1 MKAFTGYTDCHRLT
15 AMVQSRMP
23 RMGDCHE
30 LVSSS
35 MRLDMQLAAEARSGS
50 TGPAFPLTCVFVL
63 FKYNASMDLFDHAR
77 KDQIER
83 EAPLAARM
91 RPRTLDE
98 FVGQEHVVGPGRLLR
113 RAIQADQLSSVIF
126 YGPPGTG
133 KTTLAAVIAN
143 TTRSHF
149 ETLNAVLAGVADIR
163 RVTKEAQER
172 RALHGQRTILFVDE
186 VHRWNKA
193 QQDALLPW
201 VENGTVILIGAT
213 TENPY
218 FSVNRP
224 LVSRSRIFQFRSLT
238 EGDLFDIARNALADP
253 ERGYGRLRVE
263 LHEDALAHL
272 VDVANGD
279 ARGVLNALELAV
291 ETTPSD
297 EDGVVVIDM
306 AVAEESIQ
314 RRAVLYD
321 KDGDY
326 HYDTISAF
334 IKSLRGSD
342 PDAALYWLAKMVYA
356 GEDARFVFRRML
368 IFAGEDVGL
377 ADPNAIRIVTACA
390 EAFDRVGLPEGRF
403 HLAEA
408 ALYLATAPKSNSA
421 MAFFDALSLVE
432 REREGEVPRHLK
444 DSSRDSEG
452 FGHGQGYLYPH
463 AYREHWIA
471 QQYLPAGL
479 QGRVFYEPSD
489 QGYEKSIRDQ
499 VARRRE
505 AQLAAMVEVEGQP
518 EVLTFAPGQRDHDRW
533 LQRTISNAGERL
545 GLLRDRVL
553 DAARLERHH
562 VVLDL
567 QAGSGLLTWEILR
580 RAPEGGTW
588 ALARDRQAGEGLR
601 QQAERLPELERPI
614 VLVGEPGELSELL
627 GLRGE
632 GDLCFDAIVGRN
644 ALGPLPAKADVLR
657 QLVDCL
663 QPGGRLSLA
672 ETIASHSQRLYRL
685 VDLSSLGDDL
695 SARVA
700 EAEEQIYGQGE
711 DPLVNWHA
719 QDLKGIL
726 EAAGLEELLLQEDVQ
741 HTEALITPVI
751 LERWFTVETDGQRPS
766 YAQHLL
772 RRLTIE
778 ELGQVEALF
787 QRQLAGQTVTWQT
800 RIAFLVGQRAR

>member
-1 MKAFTGYTDCHRLT
+1 
-15 AMVQSRMP
+15 
-23 RMGDCHE
+23 
-30 LVSSS
+30 
-35 MRLDMQLAAEARSGS
+35 
-50 TGPAFPLTCVFVL
+50 
-63 FKYNASMDLFDHAR
+63 MDLFDHAR
-77 KDQIER
+77 KEQIEQ

-91 RPRTLDE
+91 RARTLDE
-98 FVGQEHVVGPGRLLR
+98 FVGQEHIVGPGRLLR

-163 RVTKEAQER
+163 RVTKEAQDR

-201 VENGTVILIGAT
+201 VENGTVLLIGAT

-224 LVSRSRIFQFRSLT
+224 LVSRSRIFQFRSLN
-238 EGDLFDIARNALADP
+238 EADLRAIAHNALADA
-253 ERGYGRLRVE
+253 ERGYGKLEVE
-263 LHEDALAHL
+263 IDADALAHL

-291 ETTPSD
+291 ETTPPN
-297 EDGVVVIDM
+297 EDGVIAIGM
-306 AVAEESIQ
+306 AEAEESIQ

-342 PDAALYWLAKMVYA
+342 PDAALYWMAKMVYA
-356 GEDARFVFRRML
+356 GEDPRFIFRRML

-377 ADPNAIRIVTACA
+377 ADPNAVRVVTACA

-421 MAFFDALSLVE
+421 FAFFDALSFVE
-432 REREGEVPRHLK
+432 KEQEGDVPRHLR
-444 DSSRDSEG
+444 DASRDAEG

-463 AYREHWIA
+463 AYRDHWVA
-471 QQYLPAGL
+471 QQYLPDNL
-479 QGRVFYEPSD
+479 QGRIFYEPSD
-489 QGYEKSIRDQ
+489 QGYERGIRDT

-505 AQLAAMVEVEGQP
+505 AQLAAMLEEEDAP
-518 EVLTFAPGQRDHDRW
+518 EILTVAPATGASARW
-533 LQRTISNAGERL
+533 LQRAVSNTGEQL
-545 GLLRDRVL
+545 GRLRDRVL
-553 DAARLERHH
+553 DDARLQRYH

-567 QAGSGLLTWEILR
+567 NAGSGLLTWEVLR
-580 RAPEGGTW
+580 RAPAGGTW

-601 QQAERLPELERPI
+601 QQAERLPEMERPTI
-614 VLVGEPGELSELL
+614 LVGAPDELGDLL
-627 GLRGE
+627 ALRGE
-632 GDLCFDAIVGRN
+632 ELLRFDAVVGRN
-644 ALGPLPAKADVLR
+644 ALGALPDKAASLR
-657 QLVDCL
+657 MVGEFLK
-663 QPGGRLSLA
+663 PGGVLSLA
-672 ETIASHSQRLYRL
+672 ETVVRRAQRLYNL
-685 VDLSSLGDDL
+685 VDLVALGDDL
-695 SARVA
+695 SARVR
-700 EAEEQIYGQGE
+700 EAEEQIYAAQ
-711 DPLVNWHA
+711 DSPLVNWLPA
-719 QDLKGIL
+719 DLQ
-726 EAAGLEELLLQEDVQ
+726 AAAETAGFEDARVAEQVQ
-741 HTEALITPVI
+741 
-751 LERWFTVETDGQRPS
+751 ETDVLISPTTIDQWFALGADRERPS

-772 RRLTIE
+772 RQIADE
-778 ELGQVEALF
+778 ELAQVRALYE
-787 QRQLAGQTVTWQT
+787 RELAGQTVRWQT
-800 RIAFLVGQRAR
+800 QIVFVVGQKPA

>member
-1 MKAFTGYTDCHRLT
+1 
-15 AMVQSRMP
+15 
-23 RMGDCHE
+23 
-30 LVSSS
+30 
-35 MRLDMQLAAEARSGS
+35 
-50 TGPAFPLTCVFVL
+50 
-63 FKYNASMDLFDHAR
+63 MDLFDHAR
-77 KDQIER
+77 REQIER

-133 KTTLAAVIAN
+133 KTTLAAVIAH

-163 RVTKEAQER
+163 RVTQEAQER
-172 RALHGQRTILFVDE
+172 RALHGERTILFVDE

-224 LVSRSRIFQFRSLT
+224 LVSRSRVFQFRSLT
-238 EGDLFDIARNALADP
+238 VDDLYAIARHTLADP
-253 ERGYGRLRVE
+253 ERGYGKLKVE
-263 LHEDALAHL
+263 LHDDALAHL

-291 ETTPSD
+291 ETTPPN
-297 EDGVVVIDM
+297 EEGVIVVDVG
-306 AVAEESIQ
+306 VAEESIQ

-342 PDAALYWLAKMVYA
+342 PDAALYWLAKMDYA
-356 GEDARFVFRRML
+356 GEDPRFMFRRML

-377 ADPNAIRIVTACA
+377 ADPNAIRVVTACA
-390 EAFDRVGLPEGRF
+390 DAFDRVGLPEGRF

-421 MAFFDALSLVE
+421 LAFFDALSVVE
-432 REREGEVPRHLK
+432 KEREGDVPRHLK
-444 DSSRDSEG
+444 DASRDSEG
-452 FGHGQGYLYPH
+452 FGHGEGYLYPH
-463 AYREHWIA
+463 AYREHWVA
-471 QQYLPAGL
+471 QQYLPEGL
-479 QGRVFYEPSD
+479 QGRVFYEPGE
-489 QGYEKSIRDQ
+489 QGYEQNIRDQ

-505 AQLAAMVEVEGQP
+505 AQLAAMLEDGGQP
-518 EVLTFAPGQRDHDRW
+518 EILTFAPGDRAHERW
-533 LQRTISNAGERL
+533 LQRAISNAGERL
-545 GLLRDRVL
+545 SRLRDRVL
-553 DAARLERHH
+553 DGARLQRHH
-562 VVLDL
+562 IVLDL
-567 QAGSGLLTWEILR
+567 NAGSGLLTWDILR
-580 RAPEGGTW
+580 RTPEGGTW

-601 QQAERLPELERPI
+601 QQAERLPELQRPV
-614 VLVGEPGELSELL
+614 VLVGELGELGDLL
-627 GLRGE
+627 ALRGE
-632 GDLCFDAIVGRN
+632 SDLRFDAIVGRD
-644 ALGPLPAKADVLR
+644 ALGCLPDKAEVLC
-657 QLVDCL
+657 LLAGWL

-672 ETIASHSQRLYRL
+672 ETVAKQAQRLYTL
-685 VDLSSLGDDL
+685 VDLSSLGNDL
-695 SARVA
+695 RQRVM
-700 EAEEQIYGQGE
+700 EAEEQIYADPG
-711 DPLVNWHA
+711 DPLVNW
-719 QDLKGIL
+719 DLASLQTVL
-726 EAAGLEELLLQEDVQ
+726 ESIGFKEVMIQEEPQESEKLVSPEVVD
-741 HTEALITPVI
+741 
-751 LERWFTVETDGQRPS
+751 RWFSTEVGRGRPS

-772 RRLTIE
+772 RRIAAE
-778 ELGQVEALF
+778 ELALVKALF
-787 QRQLAGQTVTWQT
+787 QRQIAGQAVSWRTS
-800 RIAFLVGQRAR
+800 IAFVIAHI